1 MLSSSFRLLLATVSL
16 VTAVNGWYPGQD
28 APGLVQKLPSRSDA
42 APFTFNV
49 NSGFQVQEQTADEH
63 ATVVEYTSDNGSP
76 FPHPYEYQ
84 RIGDNG
90 WLHGYI
96 AQTFELMKSVLG
108 PLLLQDTHLLELLGS
123 FDRERI
129 PERVVHARGGMFTAP
144 CVGETVDNNVIH
156 SRCPWLLR
164 SYQC

>member
-1 MLSSSFRLLLATVSL
+1 MLSSSFHLLLAIVSL

-49 NSGFQVQEQTADEH
+49 NSGFQVQEQTADED

-96 AQTFELMKSVLG
+96 AQTFELMKFCSRSALAPG
-108 PLLLQDTHLLELLGS
+108 YS
-123 FDRERI
+123 FTRVARI
-129 PERVVHARGGMFTAP
+129 VRPGA
-144 CVGETVDNNVIH
+144 H
-156 SRCPWLLR
+156 S
-164 SYQC
+164 